1 MTRTATDFIRGTQ
14 IFWHHV
20 QMFAAGFRGPLLGTA
35 AAFLGLGWWQVTSS
49 LTDRQAYLIWMKFY
63 AELWAF
69 MEFDPAKPVT
79 LQSGFGGT
87 FELAISRVPE
97 FPPVA
102 AAWGAFLNV
111 VIDAAVLVTL
121 IAMPLIAAFFW
132 YSVRFGKN
140 SKATKHQRG
149 ARLATSRELLAQIKA
164 HNRVEQ
170 GKELRPL
177 LGQGWRF
184 ARVKELDR
192 IGLYRPFTLAG
203 IPYPW
208 REEQAHTML
217 IGSTGMGK
225 TVAMMDQLDQI
236 RARGHRAIVF
246 DLTGAYI
253 SSYFDEERDT
263 ILHPL
268 DARCPAWN
276 IFDECRTAADF
287 TNAAQALVPH
297 DGGGAEQFWVLG
309 ARTLF
314 VETCISL
321 LREGETTNEALADA
335 LMRAD
340 LSELHERLKGT
351 LAGPISDPESAKVAQ
366 SVRAVFNVNA
376 QALLYLPSTGP
387 RFSIRDWVN
396 QDRRDGSIL
405 FVAARYVDLA
415 ICRQL
420 LTLWLDIAVNTLM
433 ARKITNELR
442 LWFLLDELGALHR
455 LPALESGL
463 QTARNFGGAFVT
475 GVHTY
480 SKLKE
485 TYGDNIAATLSS
497 VTKTKLILGSSD
509 PESAKWC
516 SDLIGAGEVHAVNE
530 GYSFG
535 IDKTRDAVSLSPERR
550 EEALVLPDEVRK
562 LAKLEGYVAF
572 PGNLPAAL
580 VKFRPKT
587 RVSVA
592 ASYIPRPGIDLERG
606 DAKVPGPRPS
616 SGPAAGGAAVASSS
630 DDGEGGKAADPRQ
643 GQLALTHKQ
652 TDAVNGRGATKGSDA
667 SEPARLR
674 DELGSSRRD
683 QSHQA
688 TAGSAAQGRAADG
701 SIDPIIGRG
710 RIASPTPGD
719 NAANLPSDAV
729 AQTPPGSQTDR
740 QSRTARRATSK
751 AQAIQSE
758 LTDPATGQ
766 QRTSRD
772 VGDFEIEP

>member
-35 AAFLGLGWWQVTSS
+35 AAFMGLGWWQVSSS

-63 AELWAF
+63 AEVWAF

-102 AAWGAFLNV
+102 SAWAAFLGM
-111 VIDAAVLVTL
+111 VIDAAMLVTL
-121 IAMPLIAAFFW
+121 IAVPLIAAFFW
-132 YSVRFGKN
+132 YSVRFGRN

-149 ARLATSRELLAQIKA
+149 AQLATSAELLAQIKS
-164 HNRVEQ
+164 HNRIEQ

-177 LGQGWRF
+177 LGRGWRF
-184 ARVKELDR
+184 ARAKELDR
-192 IGLYRPFTLAG
+192 IGIYRPFTLAG

-217 IGSTGMGK
+217 IGNTGMGK
-225 TVAMMDQLDQI
+225 TVAMMNQLDQI

-253 SSYFDEERDT
+253 STYFDPARDT

-376 QALLYLPSTGP
+376 QALLYLPSAGP

-433 ARKITNELR
+433 TRKITNELR

-516 SDLIGAGEVHAVNE
+516 SELIGSGEVHAVNE

-550 EEALVLPDEVRK
+550 EQALVLPDEVRK
-562 LAKLEGYVAF
+562 LAKLEGYIAF
-572 PGNLPAAL
+572 PGNLPAAP
-580 VKFRPKT
+580 VKFEPKSRPG
-587 RVSVA
+587 VA
-592 ASYIPRPGIDLERG
+592 AAFIPRPGIDLQRG
-606 DAKVPGPRPS
+606 ATRIAAAAES
-616 SGPAAGGAAVASSS
+616 FSAAAGGSPKTSSG
-630 DDGEGGKAADPRQ
+630 DGGEGGKAADSRQ

-652 TDAVNGRGATKGSDA
+652 PDVASERGATTGDTTA
-667 SEPARLR
+667 EQARLR
-674 DELGSSRRD
+674 DGLVSARHD

-688 TAGSAAQGRAADG
+688 KADTDRQARAADG
-701 SIDPIIGRG
+701 LIDPATGEG
-710 RIASPTPGD
+710 LTASPTPGE
-719 NAANLPSDAV
+719 NATDSVTNAV
-729 AQTPPGSQTDR
+729 GQAQTKG
-740 QSRTARRATSK
+740 QSRPASK
-751 AQAIQSE
+751 AQDLQRE
-758 LTDPATGQ
+758 LTDPATGP
-766 QRTSRD
+766 QRGQRD
-772 VGDFEIEP
+772 VGDFEIDP

>member
-1 MTRTATDFIRGTQ
+1 MIRTATDFIRGTQ

-20 QMFAAGFRGPLLGTA
+20 QMFVAGFRGPLLVATA
-35 AAFLGLGWWQVTSS
+35 AFVGLGWWQVTSN
-49 LTDRQAYLIWMKFY
+49 LTDRQAYLIGMKFY
-63 AELWAF
+63 AELWSF
-69 MEFDPAKPVT
+69 MELDPAKPVT

-97 FPPVA
+97 FPPVVD
-102 AAWGAFLNV
+102 AWAAFLDTL
-111 VIDAAVLVTL
+111 IDAAALVAL
-121 IAMPLIAAFFW
+121 IAVPLIAAFFW
-132 YSVRFGKN
+132 YSVRFGKH

-149 ARLATSRELLAQIKA
+149 AQLATRSELLAQINA
-164 HNRVEQ
+164 HNRIEQ

-177 LGQGWRF
+177 LGRSWRL

-192 IGLYRPFTLAG
+192 IGLHRPFTLAG

-253 SSYFDEERDT
+253 STYFDPARDT

-276 IFDECRTAADF
+276 IFDECRTSADF

-297 DGGGAEQFWVLG
+297 DGGGQEQFWVLG

-321 LREGETTNEALADA
+321 YREGETSNEALADA

-340 LSELHERLKGT
+340 LSDLHERLKGT
-351 LAGPISDPESAKVAQ
+351 LAGPISDPESAKLAQ

-376 QALLYLPSTGP
+376 QALLYLPSAGP

-433 ARKITNELR
+433 ARKITNDLR

-516 SDLIGAGEVHAVNE
+516 SELIGSGEVHAVNE

-535 IDKTRDAVSLSPERR
+535 INNTRDAVSLSPERR
-550 EEALVLPDEVRK
+550 EQALVLPDEVRK
-562 LAKLEGYVAF
+562 LDKLEGYIAF
-572 PGNLPAAL
+572 PGNLPTAL
-580 VKFRPKT
+580 VKFRPKS
-587 RVSVA
+587 RASVA
-592 ASYIPRPGIDLERG
+592 AAYIPRAGLELERG
-606 DAKVPGPRPS
+606 DANVPVPKPS
-616 SGPAAGGAAVASSS
+616 PPGTLGGGSAGSSSS
-630 DDGEGGKAADPRQ
+630 DSGDGGKAAEPRQ
-643 GQLALTHKQ
+643 GQLALAHKPDAARTRTVSTGK
-652 TDAVNGRGATKGSDA
+652 TDADQAQLRESSTPDRRGA
-667 SEPARLR
+667 
-674 DELGSSRRD
+674 
-683 QSHQA
+683 SHQA
-688 TAGSAAQGRAADG
+688 KAGPGGSARATGG
-701 SIDPIIGRG
+701 SIDPVTG
-710 RIASPTPGD
+710 AAQNAPSPQGEYTGIQK
-719 NAANLPSDAV
+719 ADALGK
-729 AQTPPGSQTDR
+729 TLDFS
-740 QSRTARRATSK
+740 RATGQPRSARHSAGK
-751 AQAIQSE
+751 AQYLQRE
-758 LTDPATGQ
+758 LTDPADSQPRGA
-766 QRTSRD
+766 RD